1 MAFWTGQGALSEAAA
16 ARRLPEVLCL
26 LRDGAGQVAGV
37 NSAYRESVPLIGGR
51 EFWVYRSRFDRAVPA
66 EARDRMVAAAFAAL
80 EADFDPAAGGPVGLC
95 LLISDR
101 EEMRRRPE
109 AEWREPRLLY
119 AGYLPDGSQVRIGY
133 FEGAKIHPGL
143 EGTAG
148 SMTVLDPELA
158 PGYRITPFAQTE
170 EIGTQDVLEL
180 WAREG
185 AVPGPEAQRRV
196 GEVLLVGLDERGE
209 LVGLSSAYL
218 QHNAQLGMD
227 LWYYRAFVAAAHRK
241 GNLAVQLALKGR
253 DHLQRLWVEGT
264 DRRGAGLVYE
274 VENEGLKRYFND
286 AVWFPTDVIF
296 IGENQRGDH
305 VRVRFHPGAV
315 APPPPAER

>member
-1 MAFWTGQGALSEAAA
+1 M
-16 ARRLPEVLCL
+16 
-26 LRDGAGQVAGV
+26 
-37 NSAYRESVPLIGGR
+37 
-51 EFWVYRSRFDRAVPA
+51 
-66 EARDRMVAAAFAAL
+66 L
-80 EADFDPAAGGPVGLC
+80 EADFDPAGGGPVGLC
-95 LLISDR
+95 LLISER
-101 EEMRRRPE
+101 AEIERRPE
-109 AEWREPRLLY
+109 AEWRDPRILY
-119 AGYLPDGSQVRIGY
+119 AGYLADGSQVRIGY
-133 FEGAKIHPGL
+133 FEGAKVHPGL

-148 SMTVLDPELA
+148 SMTVPDPELA

-196 GEVLLVGLDERGE
+196 GEVLLVALDDGGR

-227 LWYYRAFVAAAHRK
+227 LWYDRAFGAAAHRK
-241 GNLAVQLALKGR
+241 GNLAVQLALQGR
-253 DHLQRLWVEGT
+253 DHLERLWVEGA

-286 AVWFPTDVIF
+286 AVWVSHGCDLHRREPA
-296 IGENQRGDH
+296 R
-305 VRVRFHPGAV
+305 RPRPRPRYHPGAL
-315 APPPPAER
+315 APPPPARE